1 MLNLSFVGAVPS
13 IQLFPGQHPV
23 ILFALAGTGSPA
35 SSLRRTSVNCQPVMM
50 FIAVTPLGAKLM
62 VMCLTVHPLFRRN
75 CLFYFR

>member
-1 MLNLSFVGAVPS
+1 
-13 IQLFPGQHPV
+13 
-23 ILFALAGTGSPA
+23 
-35 SSLRRTSVNCQPVMM
+35 VNCQPVMM